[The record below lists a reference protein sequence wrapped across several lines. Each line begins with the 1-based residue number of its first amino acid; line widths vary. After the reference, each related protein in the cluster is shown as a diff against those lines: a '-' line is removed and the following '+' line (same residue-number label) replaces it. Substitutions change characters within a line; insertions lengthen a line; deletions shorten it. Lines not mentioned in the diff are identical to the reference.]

1 MNNLLN
7 IHSYRSILAH
17 MSTPALNPPTDD
29 VREQILEAANSRFQQ
44 YGYGKTTM
52 AEIASDVGMSAA
64 NLYRYFENKQD
75 IGAGLALRCFGQKEA
90 LLREV
95 LRRPGLNAAARLEAF
110 ILTLVRYVHSQCSD
124 QPRINELVEDVA
136 GNRPDIVE
144 RKHQGERS
152 LIAEILAEGNRS
164 GEFDVPDVVTTGE
177 TVLSTLALF
186 SVPIFMQTYPLEVFE
201 RKAINVANLL
211 VRGLAKR

>member
-1 MNNLLN
+1 
-7 IHSYRSILAH
+7 
-17 MSTPALNPPTDD
+17 MSSPVLNPPSDN
-29 VREQILEAANSRFQQ
+29 VREQILEAANRRFQQ

-75 IGAGLALRCFGQKEA
+75 IGAGLALRCFAQKEE

-95 LRRPGLNAAARLEAF
+95 LRRPGLGAAERLEAF
-110 ILTLVRYVHSQCSD
+110 ILTLVRYMHGQCSD

-144 RKHQGERS
+144 RKHQGERA

-164 GEFDVPDVVTTGE
+164 GEFEVTDVVAMAE

-186 SVPIFMQTYPLEVFE
+186 SVPIFMQAYPLEVFE
-201 RKAINVANLL
+201 RKAVNVASLL
-211 VRGLAKR
+211 VRGLARR

>member
-1 MNNLLN
+1 
-7 IHSYRSILAH
+7 
-17 MSTPALNPPTDD
+17 MSSAALNPPTND
-29 VREQILEAANSRFQQ
+29 VREQILNAANRRFQQ

-75 IGAGLALRCFGQKEA
+75 IGAGLALRCFGQKEE
-90 LLREV
+90 LLHEV
-95 LRRPGLNAAARLEAF
+95 LRQPGLNASERLEAF
-110 ILTLVRYVHSQCSD
+110 ILTLVRYMHSQCSD

-164 GEFDVPDVVTTGE
+164 GEFDIADVVPMAE
-177 TVLSTLALF
+177 TVLSTLTLF
-186 SVPIFMQTYPLEVFE
+186 SVPLFMQTHPLEMFE
-201 RKAINVANLL
+201 RKAVNVANLL